1 MSTVD
6 ESGTLE
12 ELGFTRGGVVEIIL
26 VTLNRD
32 GSVNAAPMGVRLAG
46 GLFELRPFKTSATY
60 GNLRRGGHATVNTT
74 QDPRLFLATAFKEE
88 VEGQPSVDEDM
99 ALSGS
104 DSTIHVE
111 VQGEKRTQGDQGLF
125 TAKPVKVSVRRQHP
139 TVFSRGRAGAIEAV
153 IHATRVKAFIGSGK
167 DAEVEELLKRID
179 GCAGTVRRVSP
190 VGSPECTVVDRLY
203 EMMSGWG
210 VQTRRSS

>member
-1 MSTVD
+1 VD

-12 ELGFTRGGVVEIIL
+12 NLGFTRGGIVETIL

-32 GSVNAAPMGVRLAG
+32 GSMNAAPMGVRLAG
-46 GLFELRPFKTSATY
+46 DLFELKPFKTSTTY

-88 VEGQPSVDEDM
+88 VEDQPSVDEGM

-125 TAKPVKVSVRRQHP
+125 AAKPVKVSVRRQHP

-153 IHATRVKAFIGSGK
+153 IHATRVKAFMGSGK
-167 DAEVEELLKRID
+167 DAEVEELVKWID
-179 GCAGTVRRVSP
+179 GCAATVRRVSP
-190 VGSPECTVVDRLY
+190 VGSPECTVVDALY
-203 EMMSGWG
+203 EMMKSWG
-210 VQTRRSS
+210 VQT

>member
-1 MSTVD
+1 VD

-12 ELGFTRGGVVEIIL
+12 NLGFTRGGIVETIL

-32 GSVNAAPMGVRLAG
+32 GSMNAAPMGVRLAG
-46 GLFELRPFKTSATY
+46 DLFELKPFKTSTTY

-88 VEGQPSVDEDM
+88 VEDQPSVDEGM

-153 IHATRVKAFIGSGK
+153 IHATRVKAFMGSGK
-167 DAEVEELLKRID
+167 DAEVEELVKWID
-179 GCAGTVRRVSP
+179 GCAATVRRVSP
-190 VGSPECTVVDRLY
+190 VGSPECTVVDALY
-203 EMMSGWG
+203 EMMKSWG
-210 VQTRRSS
+210 VQT

>member
-12 ELGFTRGGVVEIIL
+12 NLGFTRGGIVETIL

-32 GSVNAAPMGVRLAG
+32 GSMNAAPMGVRLAG
-46 GLFELRPFKTSATY
+46 DLFELKPFKTSTTY

-88 VEGQPSVDEDM
+88 VEDQPSVDEGM

-125 TAKPVKVSVRRQHP
+125 AAKPVKVSVRRQHP

-153 IHATRVKAFIGSGK
+153 IHATRVKAFMGSGK
-167 DAEVEELLKRID
+167 DAEVEELVKWID
-179 GCAGTVRRVSP
+179 GCAATVRRVSP
-190 VGSPECTVVDRLY
+190 VGSPECTVVDALY
-203 EMMSGWG
+203 EMMKSWG
-210 VQTRRSS
+210 VQT